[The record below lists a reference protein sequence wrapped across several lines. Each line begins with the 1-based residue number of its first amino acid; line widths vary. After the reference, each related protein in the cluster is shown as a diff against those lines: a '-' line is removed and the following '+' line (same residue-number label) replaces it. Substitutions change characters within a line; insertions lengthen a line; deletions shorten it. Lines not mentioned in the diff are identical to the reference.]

1 MHGDRRVAETYYRR
15 VLSLPDAAGSRD
27 VAERYLDRPFGQ
39 AEITELVGGPT
50 QAR

>member
-1 MHGDRRVAETYYRR
+1 

-27 VAERYLDRPFGQ
+27 AAERYLERPFGR
-39 AEITELVGGPT
+39 AEITELVGGPS